1 MESILRK
8 LYYGRINP
16 YEAKFEEDFIY
27 QKSSEALI
35 ANEAKLLEILPER
48 EKLMF
53 IDFVDA
59 QAEVADTTALEKFS
73 YGFKLGILLGMELF
87 PGGEEDY

>member
-1 MESILRK
+1 MQSILRE

-16 YEAKFEEDFIY
+16 YKAKFEEDSFY
-27 QKSSEALI
+27 QEDVKTMI
-35 ANEAKLLEILPER
+35 DNEAKFLETLPEP

-59 QAEVADTTALEKFS
+59 QAEVADTTAFEKFS
-73 YGFKLGILLGMELF
+73 YGFKLGVLLGMELVLD
-87 PGGEEDY
+87 EEDF

>member
-1 MESILRK
+1 MKSIVEEI
-8 LYYGRINP
+8 YFGNISP
-16 YEAKFEEDFIY
+16 YKAKFEEDCIY
-27 QKSSEALI
+27 QQAAEVI
-35 ANEAKLLEILPER
+35 IDNQAKLLEVLPER

-87 PGGEEDY
+87 PAEEDD